1 MENTQNTGAPS
12 TPNLSAS
19 VNATKLSNPATV
31 GDALE
36 SPPNMESGESAST
49 QSSSNGIDL
58 AQWITIGLVA
68 LTVVSLITQIVV
80 NRRSLVKLNEE
91 DKQLREDVT
100 ELKLEFKNF
109 KESQTSTRRAA

>member
-49 QSSSNGIDL
+49 QSSSNGIGII
-58 AQWITIGLVA
+58 Q
-68 LTVVSLITQIVV
+68 
-80 NRRSLVKLNEE
+80 N
-91 DKQLREDVT
+91 
-100 ELKLEFKNF
+100 
-109 KESQTSTRRAA
+109 